1 MKEKFLPIGTVCR
14 LKDATK
20 YLMIIG
26 FCVSKEEEQ
35 NKVYDYI
42 GCMYPQG
49 MIAQDI
55 SFLFDHS
62 QIDEI
67 LYEGFVNDIEKEFKQ
82 QLNLALKEKYGEDIK
97 SDVVAP
103 PATVAPQEEKISES
117 SKPQQEQA
125 NVPTFNT
132 LDFNYQD
139 NNQ

>member
-26 FCVSKEEEQ
+26 FCVTKEEDQ

-49 MIAQDI
+49 MIAQDV

-62 QIDEI
+62 QIEEI
-67 LYEGFVNDIEKEFKQ
+67 LYEGFVSDIEKEFKQ
-82 QLNLALKEKYGEDIK
+82 QLILALKEKYGEK
-97 SDVVAP
+97 
-103 PATVAPQEEKISES
+103 EKGNAVKIANISTLNI
-117 SKPQQEQA
+117 QQDSNNIQ
-125 NVPTFNT
+125 TFNT
-132 LDFNYQD
+132 LNLNQQD
-139 NNQ
+139 NSQ